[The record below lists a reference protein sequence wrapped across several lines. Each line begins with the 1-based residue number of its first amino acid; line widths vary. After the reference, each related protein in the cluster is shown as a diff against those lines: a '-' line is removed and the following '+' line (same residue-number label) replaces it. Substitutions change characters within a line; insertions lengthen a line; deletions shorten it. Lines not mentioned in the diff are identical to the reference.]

1 MLCSGRLARG
11 HTSCLHRQLIADALQ
26 ACSSTSRFSFHW
38 HAAPR
43 NETPEVK
50 KVSKTRPRRYSSSRS
65 YSQHHKEPF
74 GIKSSSERDVPPPT
88 SSDSLFSSESSL
100 DNVFHGLDKIAPI
113 LSPTPRFQPR
123 RQALTASENRI
134 LDDMFDMALIG
145 HASRRPLADRKSQQ
159 QIEELYSQL
168 SSHKRPR
175 APAKHVDAELD
186 KKREQMELCQTDL
199 ELLQWAKE
207 EVFGESRRFEEAA
220 KQAHKARAEGA
231 TQSSSSEPVP
241 VPPLQ
246 PPAYSHMIA
255 LLIEA
260 FRDKYHDPHLALA
273 MFEHARKLSV
283 ASYVFGCTTPAYN
296 ERIKTLWTCFR
307 DLRGVLESLEEMKAN
322 GIMPDTRTRSL
333 VDTLRR
339 EAGQSNLSM
348 EESEADIGQVASML
362 NMIEKLVAKPRGKAQ
377 SHGGD
382 RASGGH
388 SRAGLAF
395 GFGADTRRSNRRR
408 VDRPRED
415 WKNPNLHESEGLEF
429 GHWPTPSD
437 LRDH

>member
-1 MLCSGRLARG
+1 MS
-11 HTSCLHRQLIADALQ
+11 
-26 ACSSTSRFSFHW
+26 
-38 HAAPR
+38 R
-43 NETPEVK
+43 NETLEVK
-50 KVSKTRPRRYSSSRS
+50 KASKTRPRRYSSSRS
-65 YSQHHKEPF
+65 YSQQHREPF
-74 GIKSSSERDVPPPT
+74 GIKSNSERDAPNPA
-88 SSDSLFSSESSL
+88 SSDALFSSESSL
-100 DNVFHGLDKIAPI
+100 ENVFHGLDKITPI
-113 LSPTPRFQPR
+113 LTPTPRFQPR
-123 RQALTASENRI
+123 RQALTASEGRI
-134 LDDMFDMALIG
+134 LDDMFDMVLIG
-145 HASRRPLADRKSQQ
+145 HASKRPLEDRKSQQ

-175 APAKHVDAELD
+175 ATANVDAELD
-186 KKREQMELCQTDL
+186 RKREQMELCQSDL

-220 KQAHKARAEGA
+220 KLTHKARAEGA
-231 TQSSSSEPVP
+231 TPSSEPAP

-246 PPAYSHMIA
+246 PPAYSQMIA

-283 ASYVFGCTTPAYN
+283 ASYVFGCTTLAYN
-296 ERIKTLWTCFR
+296 ERIKTLWRCFR

-333 VDTLRR
+333 VDVLRR

-348 EESEADIGQVASML
+348 EESEADIGQVAGML

-377 SHGGD
+377 SRGRD
-382 RASGGH
+382 RTSDGA

-395 GFGADTRRSNRRR
+395 GFGADTRRGSRRR

-437 LRDH
+437 LREF